1 MLSSPP
7 HCGLSLQTLTILM
20 DLARTTVLA
29 QIEGDFKYKA
39 IFIFQRIH
47 RKISKFHLL
56 QPQPPKALPS
66 HDGLTP
72 VQLLIQG
79 LFKHRAWTDCSSWG
93 CPQVDP
99 DGRANG
105 QERGTDGLLS
115 CKPSKQHG
123 RPQTS
128 TLLQTPEWN
137 RSGLL
142 PASGWL
148 VQKAQHLNVVFKQ
161 GHTVNPRLT
170 KTGVRRCGALYLTF
184 CLLTKLH
191 RNVTEYYWSSSSTF
205 CTSYS
210 FTVLPPTAEQLW
222 FYITPWICTLQIQI
236 FNLCGKPVI
245 ILSLVTD
252 FLFPSFPFRSVTFA

>member
-1 MLSSPP
+1 MLTSPP
-7 HCGLSLQTLTILM
+7 HCRLSLQTLTILM

-39 IFIFQRIH
+39 TFIFQRIC

-79 LFKHRAWTDCSSWG
+79 LFKHRAWTDCSSWA

-99 DGRANG
+99 DDGRANG
-105 QERGTDGLLS
+105 QERGADGLLS
-115 CKPSKQHG
+115 SKQHD

-128 TLLQTPEWN
+128 TILQTPECN

-148 VQKAQHLNVVFKQ
+148 VQKAQHLNLVFKQ
-161 GHTVNPRLT
+161 GHTVNPCLT
-170 KTGVRRCGALYLTF
+170 NTGVRCCGALYLMF
-184 CLLTKLH
+184 CLLTQLH
-191 RNVTEYYWSSSSTF
+191 RNVTEYYWSSSFTF

-210 FTVLPPTAEQLW
+210 FTVLPPTAKQLW

-236 FNLCGKPVI
+236 SNLWGKPVI
-245 ILSLVTD
+245 ILSLITD
-252 FLFPSFPFRSVTFA
+252 FLFPSFPFRGVTFA